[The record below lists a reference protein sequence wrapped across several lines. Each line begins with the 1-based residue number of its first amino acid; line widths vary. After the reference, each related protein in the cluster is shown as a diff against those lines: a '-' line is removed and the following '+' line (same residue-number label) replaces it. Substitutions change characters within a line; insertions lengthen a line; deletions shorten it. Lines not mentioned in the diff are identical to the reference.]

1 MQLTGRIVAF
11 CCRHAA
17 YVALATILL
26 GAGACYYSVENFA
39 LNSDSAKL
47 ISQDLP
53 WRQREAQFDKAF
65 PEQGGSILVVIDGA
79 TAELAERAATTLYK
93 KLGEKDNGFLSVSLP
108 GGGDFFARNGLLYL
122 SKSEV
127 QSATEQLI
135 AAQPFL
141 GGLAEDPS
149 LRGIASSLSLALD
162 GIMSGQAEAK
172 DLERSLSVFSD
183 VLGQVVEGKPV
194 FLSWRS
200 LIAGKPSTRLE
211 TRRFIQ
217 VRPQLEFGNL
227 SPGHDATE
235 RIRNIAAGLHL
246 VPEAGV
252 TVRLTGQVPLTDEE
266 FGTLAERAIPMTSV
280 MVFSVLLMLWLALR
294 SARIILAIVITL
306 FAGLTTTT
314 AFGLIT
320 VGALNP
326 ISVAFIALF
335 VGLGVDFGI
344 QFSVRYREERHE
356 VGDLDR
362 ALANA
367 GARMGQ
373 PLALAA
379 AATAAGFFAVLPT
392 DYIGVAELGLIAGAG
407 MIVAFVLNLT
417 MLPALLKLLRP
428 LGEAKDIGLTFLA
441 PVDHFLEQRRQWIIG
456 IIVFLGSLSFALAPF
471 LDFDFNPLDLKN
483 PRTESVSTLFDLM
496 KDRATSPNAINV
508 LAPSLY
514 QAGKIAKKLSALPE
528 VDQAITLLSFVPEDQ
543 PEKLALIA
551 DASSL
556 LDATINPFD
565 VKPAPTDAETIDA
578 LNMVAAKLHEFANT
592 KAGATTSAKRLGD
605 IFAQVAAG
613 SPELRARVANA
624 LVPGLQTML
633 AQVSSA
639 LQAGPVSL
647 STLPPDLVHDWV
659 STSGAAR
666 VQVVPSGDPN
676 NNDNLRSFAAAVLTV
691 APNASGGAIG
701 IQGAGRT
708 IVQAFIQAGI
718 LSFLSITVILIIVLR
733 RARDVILTL
742 VPLFLT
748 GLLSLGTCVAIG
760 LELNFANIIALPLLF
775 GIGVAF
781 NIYFVVA
788 WRKGMRHLL
797 QSSLARAVLFS
808 ALTTAS
814 AFGTLWLSSHP
825 GMASMGQ
832 LLTIALAWTLVTALL
847 FLPAL
852 LDAWPEGKR
861 DRATRA

>member
-11 CCRHAA
+11 CCRYAA
-17 YVALATILL
+17 YVAFGTILL
-26 GAGACYYSVENFA
+26 GACTFYYSVENFA

-53 WRQREAQFDKAF
+53 WRQREALFDKAF
-65 PEQGGSILVVIDGA
+65 PEQGSSILVVVDGA
-79 TAELAERAATTLYK
+79 TAELAERAATSLYK
-93 KLGEKDNGFLSVSLP
+93 KLGEKGNGFLSVSLP
-108 GGGDFFARNGLLYL
+108 GGGNFFARNGLLYL

-141 GGLAEDPS
+141 GGLAQDPS

-162 GIMSGQAEAK
+162 GIMLGQAEAK
-172 DLERSLSVFSD
+172 DLERSLSQFAD

-217 VRPQLEFGNL
+217 VRPQLQFGNL
-227 SPGHDATE
+227 SPGQDATS
-235 RIRNIAAGLHL
+235 RIRKIAASLNL
-246 VPEAGV
+246 NPQAGV

-306 FAGLTTTT
+306 FVGLTMTT

-356 VGDLDR
+356 VGDLDH

-428 LGEAKDIGLTFLA
+428 SGEAKDIGLMFLA

-483 PRTESVSTLFDLM
+483 PHTESVSTLFDLM
-496 KDRATSPNAINV
+496 KDRATSPNAINI
-508 LAPSLY
+508 LAPSLDE
-514 QAGKIAKKLSALPE
+514 AGKIAKRLSALPE

-543 PEKLALIA
+543 PEKLALIS

-556 LDATINPFD
+556 LDATIHPFD
-565 VKPAPTDAETIDA
+565 VMPAPSDAETIDA
-578 LNMVAAKLHEFANT
+578 LNMVAAKLQEFANT
-592 KAGATTSAKRLGD
+592 KAGAATSAKRLAD
-605 IFAQVAAG
+605 IFAQVAKG

-633 AQVSSA
+633 AQVSLA

-647 STLPPDLVHDWV
+647 SALPPEFVHDWV
-659 STSGAAR
+659 SSNGAAR

-676 NNDNLRSFAAAVLTV
+676 NNDNLRRFAAAVLGV
-691 APNASGGAIG
+691 APDASGGAIG

-718 LSFLSITVILIIVLR
+718 LSFLSITILLIIVLR

-760 LELNFANIIALPLLF
+760 LQLNFANIIALPLLF

-825 GMASMGQ
+825 GMASMGE
-832 LLTIALAWTLVTALL
+832 LLAIALAWTLVTALL

-852 LDAWPEGKR
+852 LDAWPEEKT